1 MNKRQKKKLKKRLGF
16 KKYKSYKNYIEA
28 CKRLTMI
35 NKNGRFYD
43 PLIVLNGI
51 KSLSFPPTPSLNP
64 EFIEYPVDQFIMG
77 DLARKRAIL
86 SGNFKR
92 FKDVTLKDESSIY
105 PTKHIEYTL
114 EFAPR
119 MCGDKII
126 SVDLVRGN
134 NNE

>member
-28 CKRLTMI
+28 CKRMTMI

-43 PLIVLNGI
+43 PLIVLNHI
-51 KSLSFPPTPSLNP
+51 KSLSFPPPVGPNS
-64 EFIEYPVDQFIMG
+64 EFIDYPVDQFIMEG
-77 DLARKRAIL
+77 FARKKAIL

-119 MCGDKII
+119 MCGDKIMSI
-126 SVDLVRGN
+126 DLVRGN
-134 NNE
+134 

>member
-1 MNKRQKKKLKKRLGF
+1 MNNRQKKKFNKRLRF
-16 KKYKSYKNYIEA
+16 KKYKSYKNFVETA
-28 CKRLTMI
+28 KRMTIL
-35 NKNGRFYD
+35 NRNGRFYD
-43 PLIVLNGI
+43 PLIVLNHI
-51 KSLSFPPTPSLNP
+51 KSLSFPPPSL
-64 EFIEYPVDQFIMG
+64 YPVDQFIMG

-92 FKDVTLKDESSIY
+92 FKDVTLKDESSMY

-126 SVDLVRGN
+126 SVDLVRGI